1 MSSERSRS
9 WAVTRGSSEVWGTFW
24 SRSFCRIQI
33 RVQRLLRG
41 QEVVVVRGLQ
51 PQPHLGLLGQP
62 GSGHREGADGEV
74 RPVPQVLLPALLLVG
89 LPRFDL
95 AAERSQLL
103 GKGTGSAE
111 TNTSMLSRRWGASP
125 LPSTLKMVVFSEPTA
140 NVSPNDTGV
149 SADPA
154 TSRRA
159 RRRAPLFPT

>member
-74 RPVPQVLLPALLLVG
+74 RPVPPELLPALLLGVR
-89 LPRFDL
+89 PRVDL
-95 AAERSQLL
+95 RAEPAPRP
-103 GKGTGSAE
+103 GTG
-111 TNTSMLSRRWGASP
+111 TSS
-125 LPSTLKMVVFSEPTA
+125 
-140 NVSPNDTGV
+140 
-149 SADPA
+149 
-154 TSRRA
+154 
-159 RRRAPLFPT
+159 